1 MKFTVKCIPLALTL
15 PESLAFPKCA
25 KLVSRVCPALSS
37 CSLLNGYF
45 QLQVCEVF
53 LPYWF
58 HSSYNNR
65 AHRILSLSSV
75 KSPILLLMV
84 NLWSLTMRK
93 VYSSTYRSEN
103 LLKKNRGVVPGVV
116 IYLSSLTTSL
126 NGLINGLMAC
136 AIGALRMLMSELT
149 AKMQCKEDMYVC
161 PLTRDIYIY
170 IDLALCYVL

>member
-1 MKFTVKCIPLALTL
+1 MKFTVKCIPLAPTL
-15 PESLAFPKCA
+15 PESSVFPKCA

-53 LPYWF
+53 LPFWF

-84 NLWSLTMRK
+84 NLWSPTMRK

-103 LLKKNRGVVPGVV
+103 LLKKNRGCSSRCCG
-116 IYLSSLTTSL
+116 LSKFTYIITQWAHKWTD
-126 NGLINGLMAC
+126 GLC
-136 AIGALRMLMSELT
+136 HWRS
-149 AKMQCKEDMYVC
+149 
-161 PLTRDIYIY
+161 
-170 IDLALCYVL
+170 